1 MLSLLRIRLTS
12 IAVVCMYL
20 LCMQDGLS
28 VAFVFFC
35 DMLLHSLVSERIVW
49 TVLAGQLVM
58 LDVFVQAWKKYMCVY
73 KRSFIYFLVCLPVL
87 VYYILLF
94 QYIKILCVYFY
105 VYKGL

>member
-58 LDVFVQAWKKYMCVY
+58 LDVFVQAWKNTCVY
-73 KRSFIYFLVCLPVL
+73 IKDLL
-87 VYYILLF
+87 YIF
-94 QYIKILCVYFY
+94 WY
-105 VYKGL
+105 VYLY